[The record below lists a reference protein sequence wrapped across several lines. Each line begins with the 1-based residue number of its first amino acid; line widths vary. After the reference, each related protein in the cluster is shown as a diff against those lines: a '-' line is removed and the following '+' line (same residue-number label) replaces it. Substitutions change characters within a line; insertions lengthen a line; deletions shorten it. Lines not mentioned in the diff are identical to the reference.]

1 MNMYALIY
9 HVVDDYVARRTMF
22 RDEHLALAAA
32 AAARGELLLGGAF
45 ADPADTALLVWRVAD
60 RSAVEAFVAADPY
73 VRAGLVQRYE
83 IREWT
88 VVIGSGV

>member
-9 HVVDDYVARRTMF
+9 HVVDDYAARRAAF
-22 RDEHLALAAA
+22 REEHLALAAA

-45 ADPADTALLVWRVAD
+45 ADPADSALLIWRVAD
-60 RSAVEAFVAADPY
+60 RAVVTAFVESDPY
-73 VRAGLVQRYE
+73 VRSGLVLNYE

-88 VVIGSGV
+88 VVVGSGV